1 MAVWTSRRDID
12 KFGVTHT
19 ESGIPVKAS
28 YDASDVPEAAA
39 APGEFPFTRGYRVD
53 GYRKRPWTF
62 RQYAGFG
69 SGQDTNERLRYL
81 VSNGQ
86 SGLSIALD
94 LPTQMGLDSDDPRAN
109 YEVGRL
115 GVAVDCL
122 ADVEAIYEGIPIDEI
137 SSSFTINA
145 TAPVILAYYVA
156 MADRRGISRDTLS
169 GTVQNDLL
177 KEFVARGAYLY
188 PPAESVRLATD
199 VIEFCMRQLPK
210 WNPISIAAAHMRSAG
225 ATPVMSDGFMFANA
239 ITYCDSV
246 IARGIDFDDFAPQLS
261 FLTSSYKDVFETIAR
276 FRAAR
281 TVWATIAKER
291 YGATNER
298 SMLFRVHS
306 GGDIDAMTSA
316 EPINNVARMALNAF
330 GAAAGGVQSLQVP
343 CYDEAYEIPTDDA
356 ILNALRVQHIVAFE
370 SGVRYTADPF
380 AGSYFIESLTSEV
393 VTQVNRIVEEV
404 TSTGGSVAWIS
415 DGRMQSAIAEEARV
429 WEERLADGTEIRIGM
444 TSNRRSMGAADE
456 IAVHHFDP
464 SAAEKQI
471 QRLKQFR
478 IDRDNT
484 QVKQA
489 LTDLIVA
496 AADGTNV
503 MEPLVTAAKAGATT
517 GEMCG
522 ALQSVFGEFDAPV
535 GI

>member
-1 MAVWTSRRDID
+1 MPAWTSRNDIVE
-12 KFGVTHT
+12 FGVTHT
-19 ESGIPVKAS
+19 ESGITVDPTYTA
-28 YDASDVPEAAA
+28 ANAPPEVPP
-39 APGEFPFTRGYRVD
+39 PGSFPYTRGFRPD

-69 SGQDTNERLRYL
+69 SGRDTNERLRYL
-81 VSNGQ
+81 VENGQ

-94 LPTQMGLDSDDPRAN
+94 LPTQMGLDSDDERAN

-122 ADVEAIYEGIPIDEI
+122 EDMEAIYEGIPIERI
-137 SSSFTINA
+137 SSSFTING

-156 MADRRGISRDTLS
+156 MADRRGIPRDQLS

-188 PPAESVRLATD
+188 PPAQSVRLATD

-225 ATPVMSDGFMFANA
+225 ATPVMSDGLMFANA
-239 ITYCDSV
+239 IAYCESV
-246 IARGIDFDDFAPQLS
+246 LARGISFDEFAPQLS

-276 FRAAR
+276 FRACR

-291 YGATNER
+291 FGATNER
-298 SMLFRVHS
+298 AMLFRVHS

-330 GAAAGGVQSLQVP
+330 AAAAGGVQSLQVP
-343 CYDEAYEIPTDDA
+343 CYDEAFEIPTEEA

-380 AGSYFIESLTSEV
+380 AGSYFIESLTAKV
-393 VTQVNRIVEEV
+393 VEQVMAIVDEV
-404 TSTGGSVAWIS
+404 TSSGGSIDWIS
-415 DGRMQSAIAEEARV
+415 DGRMQAAIAEEARI
-429 WEERLADGTEIRIGM
+429 WEERVADGREIRVGM
-444 TSNRRSMGAADE
+444 HGSHKGMGGDPTLKVHRFDPGAAEAQIKSLQAFRASRDTTE
-456 IAVHHFDP
+456 VAR
-464 SAAEKQI
+464 ALGALAE
-471 QRLKQFR
+471 
-478 IDRDNT
+478 
-484 QVKQA
+484 
-489 LTDLIVA
+489 A
-496 AADGTNV
+496 AAGEVNV
-503 MEPLVTAAKAGATT
+503 MELLVDAAKAGATT
-517 GEMCG
+517 GGMCATLG
-522 ALQSVFGEFDAPV
+522 SVFGTFDAPV